1 MDLAEWT
8 KGTWMALRFVR
19 RKAVRAIPVLV
30 ALLGT
35 LQLVAPATP
44 AGAQEP
50 PLRIATEGAYPPWNF
65 TTPDGRLDGFEVDL
79 AQDLCRRMQAR
90 CDIVQQDFD
99 GMIPALTSG
108 KFDAIMA
115 GMSITEQRQQAI
127 AFTRPYVALGNG
139 IVAEK
144 GTDLARALGPVQR
157 LSLDEDSEAT
167 KQGIARIQAALKGKA
182 VGVQGSTTHAAFAER
197 YLAKVADIRLYKT
210 TEQHDLDLA
219 AGRLDAIIADST
231 ALQETLGKPDFA
243 DYAIMGP
250 GFTGGVLGTGIGVG
264 LRKPD
269 TALKARFDEAIGSAL
284 ADGTLKRLSEKW
296 FKMDVTPRP

>member
-1 MDLAEWT
+1 MELW
-8 KGTWMALRFVR
+8 FVR
-19 RKAVRAIPVLV
+19 WKPAGTMLALA
-30 ALLGT
+30 ALLGAF
-35 LQLVAPATP
+35 LSGAPAAP

-50 PLRIATEGAYPPWNF
+50 TLRIATEGAYPPWNL
-65 TTPDGRLDGFEVDL
+65 TTPDGKLDGFEVDL
-79 AQDLCRRMQAR
+79 AHDLCRRMQAR

-115 GMSITEQRQQAI
+115 GMSITEQRQQTI
-127 AFTRPYVALGNG
+127 AFARPYVALGNG
-139 IVAEK
+139 IVVEK
-144 GTDLARALGPVQR
+144 GSDLARALGPVQR
-157 LSLDEDSEAT
+157 LSLDDGSEAT
-167 KQGIARIQAALKGKA
+167 KQGIARIQAALKGKT

-231 ALQETLGKPDFA
+231 ALQETLSKPDFA

-250 GFTGGVLGTGIGVG
+250 GFSGGVLGTGIGVG
-264 LRKPD
+264 LRKSD
-269 TALKARFDEAIGSAL
+269 TALKARFDAAIQSAL
-284 ADGTLKRLSEKW
+284 ADGTLKQLSEKW
-296 FKMDVTPRP
+296 FKLDVTPQP

>member
-1 MDLAEWT
+1 M
-8 KGTWMALRFVR
+8 KLRFVR
-19 RKAVRAIPVLV
+19 RKVAGAMPVLA
-30 ALLGT
+30 ALLGAF
-35 LQLVAPATP
+35 LFGAPATP
-44 AGAQEP
+44 AAAQEP
-50 PLRIATEGAYPPWNF
+50 TLRIATEGAYPPWNF
-65 TTPDGRLDGFEVDL
+65 TRPDGGLDGFEVEL

-127 AFTRPYVALGNG
+127 AFSRPYVALGNG
-139 IVAEK
+139 IVVEK

-269 TALKARFDEAIGSAL
+269 TALKTRFDEAIGSAL

-296 FKMDVTPRP
+296 FKLDVTPRP

>member
-1 MDLAEWT
+1 
-8 KGTWMALRFVR
+8 MALRFVR

-35 LQLVAPATP
+35 LQFGAPATP